1 MQLIS
6 TINRRFLGLSPFF
19 RGAIEAMGVNGLG
32 LFAALVA
39 QAALAQ
45 ALGPSDFGVYSAA
58 VSVAAVLAVFAV
70 GGMDTALLR
79 EVPKEPLNTATLV
92 KRAERRIVLTV
103 IIGAPLLYLWTES
116 WKMTAASAL
125 LAAFFAAGTIR
136 QFALRGILLVFW
148 GRFPDIVM
156 RPVLVAGFVVLLG
169 GYTILT
175 PTLGIVLH
183 ALATALVYLFGG
195 LVLRDRLTRL
205 DASAL
210 ETRIVPEIS
219 VKDRAL
225 WLGLSLLTILSLELD
240 KLIGALLLTPNDF
253 GHYALA
259 ARLYGFG
266 VLATESL
273 AVVAAPLAA
282 RAIARGQHAELRK
295 LEFHLSCVLALVVVG
310 VLGVILLFGEQAVDF
325 LAPGFSDSVEPLTV
339 LGLAALTAPI
349 VLPRLSI
356 ASVIQPGIAWRL
368 QVAALIGS
376 AIACAGITWWAVKTG
391 AMAPAVAVAWGVVAG
406 AAFRAVLWR
415 VFGRIRF
422 AGP

>member
-1 MQLIS
+1 MQLLS
-6 TINRRFLGLSPFF
+6 TINRRFSGLSPFF

-45 ALGPSDFGVYSAA
+45 ALGPADFGVYSAA

-92 KRAERRIVLTV
+92 RRAERWIILTV
-103 IIGAPLLYLWTES
+103 LVGAPVLYLWTDS
-116 WKMTAASAL
+116 WRMTAASAL

-156 RPVLVAGFVVLLG
+156 RPVLVASFVVVLS
-169 GYTILT
+169 GYADLT
-175 PTLGIVLH
+175 PAIAVALH
-183 ALATALVYLFGG
+183 AIATALVYIFGG

-205 DASAL
+205 DSSAL
-210 ETRIVPEIS
+210 DTRIVPEIS

-225 WLGLSLLTILSLELD
+225 WLGLSLLTILSLEID

-266 VLATESL
+266 ILATESL

-282 RAIARGQHAELRK
+282 RAIAKGQPAELRK
-295 LEFHLSCVLALVVVG
+295 LELHLSCVLALVVVG
-310 VLGVILLFGEQAVDF
+310 VLAVIMFFGEQAVNF
-325 LAPGFSDSVEPLTV
+325 LAPGFSDSVEPLKV
-339 LGLAALTAPI
+339 LGLAALAAPV

-356 ASVIQPGIAWRL
+356 TSVLQPGIAWRL
-368 QVAALIGS
+368 QILALLGS
-376 AIACAGITWWAVKTG
+376 AFACAGVTWWAVKSG
-391 AMAPAVAVAWGVVAG
+391 AMQPAVGLAWGVVAG
-406 AAFRAVLWR
+406 SALRAVLWR
-415 VFGRIRF
+415 VFGRIRVT
-422 AGP
+422 PL